1 MAFITLSVI
10 GKSFVN
16 VIALRKAS
24 FARLTKNYD
33 AVTWFEANLPAC

>member
-24 FARLTKNYD
+24 FERSTKNYD
-33 AVTWFEANLPAC
+33 AVTWFEANFPAS